1 MGTTPEQR
9 IEDVMLKHYTASK
22 SRSQGRDSWSVIFR
36 HPVRLDPSGKPGRR
50 VRRGLSTTDEVEADR
65 LIGELNELL
74 ANEEHWEPT
83 ARAALSGRFDDRV
96 LDIFFDGVSPSEHD
110 PEGVRDALLPMP
122 EAEQGY
128 RSALMLGTTGAGKTT
143 LVRQILGTDPA
154 TERFPSTSTAKTTTA
169 DTELIF
175 DTSEEFRAVVTFVGR
190 DEVLDHLS
198 ECVSEAALAVFRG
211 TRESEVR
218 RRLLDHP
225 NQRFRFSYI
234 LGRPSAGSDDDI
246 DDIDD
251 DADDVEADLDLDLD
265 DVEGDLER
273 SNTAAVVDRVLTE
286 LRDLVGEHADSV
298 RDAVGEAEEDE
309 RVVEELIEE
318 TLDIELR
325 RDERY
330 HSVVDALFDEVEKRF
345 ELLDRGEVAR
355 NRQGWPLSWSWST
368 TDRTEL
374 VKAVSRFSSN
384 YAPLFGTLLTPLVN
398 GIRVAGDFRPAWS
411 AGESPRLVII
421 DGEGLGHTPSS
432 AAALS
437 TAVSKRIEQ
446 VDAVVLVDNAAQPMQ
461 AAPVAA
467 MKAVV
472 TSGNGDKLLIAFT
485 HFDMV
490 KGDNLPTFSDR
501 EAHVK
506 ASVEN
511 VLKAI
516 GEDLG
521 PFAERQLRKRLDV
534 GCFFLGGIDV
544 RLEAEKKA
552 ARRTIHQLD
561 ALLDA
566 IDHITERPD
575 DTGTRP
581 VYDRI
586 NVVLAVREAAASFH
600 REWRG
605 LLGLEHTPGYPKE
618 HWTRIKALS
627 RRFAEGMADE
637 YDTLKPVG
645 VLKRELDEQIY
656 RMLQQPV
663 RWEGSEPDDDEKGQ
677 VINLIATE
685 IAKEITTLASRRIK
699 FERTNAWRDAYAQA
713 GTGSTFVRARIISSD
728 IYDRAAPVPAV
739 TPSPDQ
745 NSFLHEVADIVD
757 RVAEELDVKLL

>member
-1 MGTTPEQR
+1 MP
-9 IEDVMLKHYTASK
+9 KHYYTASK
-22 SRSQGRDSWSVIFR
+22 SRSQGRDSWAVIFR
-36 HPVRLDPSGKPGRR
+36 HPVRLDSSGKPGRR
-50 VRRGLSTTDEVEADR
+50 VRRGLGTTDEAEADG
-65 LIGELNELL
+65 LVGELNELL
-74 ANEEHWEPT
+74 ANEEYWEPT
-83 ARAALSGRFDDRV
+83 ARAALVDRFDERV
-96 LDIFFDGVSPSEHD
+96 LDIFFDGVSPSDHD
-110 PEGVRDALLPMP
+110 PEAVRDALLPLP
-122 EAEQGY
+122 DAEAGY

-143 LVRQILGTDPA
+143 LVRQMLGTDPA
-154 TERFPSTSTAKTTTA
+154 TERFPSTSTAKTTVA

-175 DTSEEFRAVVTFVGR
+175 ESSEEYRAVVTFVGR
-190 DEVLDHLS
+190 DEVLDYLA
-198 ECVSEAALAVFRG
+198 ECVSEAALAIFRG
-211 TRESEVR
+211 ARDTEIR

-234 LGRPSAGSDDDI
+234 LGRPSSDVDDD
-246 DDIDD
+246 DVDD
-251 DADDVEADLDLDLD
+251 DDVVVDDVDDDVEFDGLEAGDADRRRSETAEVIEQALEDLHL
-265 DVEGDLER
+265 
-273 SNTAAVVDRVLTE
+273 
-286 LRDLVGEHADSV
+286 LVGEHAEAV
-298 RDAVGEAEEDE
+298 RAAVGDSDGDE

-318 TLDIELR
+318 TLDVELR

-330 HSVVDALFDEVEKRF
+330 HAVVDALFDEIEKRF
-345 ELLDRGEVAR
+345 DLLDRGEVSR
-355 NRQGWPLSWSWST
+355 SRQGWPVSWSWST
-368 TDRTEL
+368 SDRADL
-374 VKAVSRFSSN
+374 VRAVTRFSSN

-398 GIRVAGDFRPAWS
+398 GIRVSGDFRPAWRT
-411 AGESPRLVII
+411 GEPPRLVVV

-472 TSGNGDKLLIAFT
+472 TSGNGDKLLIGFT

-534 GCFFLGGIDV
+534 GCYFLGGIDDA
-544 RLEAEKKA
+544 LDPTKKA
-552 ARRTIHQLD
+552 ARRTIHQLES
-561 ALLDA
+561 LLDA

-581 VYDRI
+581 VYDRV
-586 NVVLAVREAAASFH
+586 NLVLAVREAVTSFH

-605 LLGLEHTPGYPKE
+605 LLGLEYTPGYPKE

-627 RRFAEGMADE
+627 RRFAEGFADE

-663 RWEGSEPDDDEKGQ
+663 RWEGSEPDDDEKVQ

-728 IYDRAAPVPAV
+728 IYDRAAPIPAV

-757 RVAEELDVKLL
+757 RVAEDLDVKLL